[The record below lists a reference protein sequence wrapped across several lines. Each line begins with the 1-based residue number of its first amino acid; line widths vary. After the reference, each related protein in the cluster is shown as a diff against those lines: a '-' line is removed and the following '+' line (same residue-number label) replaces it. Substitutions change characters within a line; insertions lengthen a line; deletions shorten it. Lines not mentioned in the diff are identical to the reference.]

1 MDVLKEIKERLS
13 NKILNIKE
21 HSKRRIYIDIDK
33 KDIVEV
39 AKMAFFD
46 LELRFATT
54 TGLETPEGIEII
66 YHFADD
72 NAGRFINFRVLI
84 EDKKNPQID
93 SIGKHIK
100 AADWIEREIWEL
112 LGVNFKGHPNL
123 THLLLI
129 DDWPKG
135 DFPLRQDRKV
145 KKK

>member
-1 MDVLKEIKERLS
+1 MDTLKEIKERLS

-21 HSKRRIYIDIDK
+21 HSKRRIYIDINK

-39 AKMAFFD
+39 AKMAFYD
-46 LELRFATT
+46 LKLRFATA
-54 TGLETPEGIEII
+54 TGLETPEGIEIV

-72 NAGRFINFRVLI
+72 NAERFISFRVLI

-123 THLLLI
+123 THLLLM
-129 DDWPKG
+129 DDWPKC

-145 KKK
+145 KEK